1 MDFGECKKN
10 VGFKFRYY
18 LYLHMTYFSKSCLR
32 FYLYTL
38 IIAFVVILF
47 LGEEVEFSI
56 IYSIITVIFIFII
69 RTIYSNVVTPFLS
82 EDPRNP
88 QELFDFILKDV
99 NFIKEL
105 SQLIEAEGGIYLFL
119 KKNKPKMNCYDVQ
132 GYNYVW
138 DKGYKDAY
146 FLENYSSPSTPRII
160 DKIIEF
166 NVCKE
171 YLSKYDMSDYYVDLK
186 LELACNI
193 YILIT
198 NDNFFEN
205 YAKMLVSA
213 NLDVSLARRE
223 MTYEEKLAYFDLED

>member
-1 MDFGECKKN
+1 
-10 VGFKFRYY
+10 
-18 LYLHMTYFSKSCLR
+18 MTYFSKSELR

-38 IIAFVVILF
+38 IIAFVAILLMGEAVWFSILF
-47 LGEEVEFSI
+47 
-56 IYSIITVIFIFII
+56 SIITVIFIFVI
-69 RTIYSNVVTPFLS
+69 RTIYSNVVTPFLY

-99 NFIKEL
+99 NFINEL

-119 KKNKPKMNCYDVQ
+119 KKIKPKTNCYDGQ

-138 DKGYKDAY
+138 VKGYKDAY

-171 YLSKYDMSDYYVDLK
+171 YFLKYDMSDYYVDLK

-193 YILIT
+193 FIFIT
-198 NDNFFEN
+198 DDSFFEN
-205 YAKMLVSA
+205 YANMLASA

-223 MTYEEKLAYFDLED
+223 MTYEEKLVYFDLKD

>member
-1 MDFGECKKN
+1 
-10 VGFKFRYY
+10 
-18 LYLHMTYFSKSCLR
+18 MTYFSKSELR

-38 IIAFVVILF
+38 VIAFVAILLMGEAVWFSILF
-47 LGEEVEFSI
+47 
-56 IYSIITVIFIFII
+56 SIITVIFIFVI

-119 KKNKPKMNCYDVQ
+119 KKIKPKMNCYDGQ

-146 FLENYSSPSTPRII
+146 FLENYSSSSTPRII

-171 YLSKYDMSDYYVDLK
+171 YFLKYDMSDYYVDLK

-193 YILIT
+193 FIFIT
-198 NDNFFEN
+198 DDSFFEN
-205 YAKMLVSA
+205 YANMLASA

-223 MTYEEKLAYFDLED
+223 MTYEEKLVYFDLKD